1 MPRILACTDGSA
13 YAASLYQHAAW
24 AARRMSAAVEV
35 LHVLDPHRERA
46 AIADMSGAIGMDAR
60 DELLEQL
67 TELEEAKGRIAQK
80 QSRLILQD
88 ASATLLAAGVA
99 DVKLTQRHGAVVECL
114 AEAEPRTDLVVIGKR
129 GENAAAAM
137 EHLGA
142 NLERVIRAS
151 HRPVLVA
158 SRAFHP
164 IERMVIAFDNGPS
177 ARKAVEY
184 AAREPLLKGLECNL
198 LMVGSAT
205 EETNRHVG
213 WATALLQSG
222 GFTVRAEV
230 VAGEVEG
237 VIHQAVEPEAGC
249 LLVMGAYGHSR
260 IRQFIVGST
269 TTTMVRTCHVPVLM
283 FR

>member
-1 MPRILACTDGSA
+1 MSKILACTDGSA
-13 YAASLYQHAAW
+13 YAASIYQHAAW
-24 AARRMSAAVEV
+24 TAQRMSASVEV
-35 LHVLDPHRERA
+35 LHVLDQHRERA
-46 AIADMSGAIGMDAR
+46 AIADMTGTIGIDAR

-88 ASATLLAAGVA
+88 ASATLLAAGVT
-99 DVKLTQRHGAVVECL
+99 DVKLTQRHGSLVECL
-114 AEAEPRTDLVVIGKR
+114 TEAEPRTDLVVIGKR
-129 GENAAAAM
+129 GENAAVAM
-137 EHLGA
+137 DHLGA

-151 HRPVLVA
+151 HRPILVA

-164 IERMVIAFDNGPS
+164 IKRMVIAFDNGPS

-184 AAREPLLKGLECNL
+184 AAREPLLKGLDCHL
-198 LMVGSAT
+198 LTVGTAS
-205 EETNRHVG
+205 EETDRHLG
-213 WATALLQSG
+213 WARGVLEANGYS
-222 GFTVRAEV
+222 VRTETIAGAAEEMIRKV
-230 VAGEVEG
+230 
-237 VIHQAVEPEAGC
+237 VEPEAGC